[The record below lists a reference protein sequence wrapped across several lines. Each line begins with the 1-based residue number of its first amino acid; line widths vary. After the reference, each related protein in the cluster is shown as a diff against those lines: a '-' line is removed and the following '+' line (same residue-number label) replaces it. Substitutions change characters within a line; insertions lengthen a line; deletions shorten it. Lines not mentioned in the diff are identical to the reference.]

1 MELNQTD
8 FSKNKRFETSLRKKF
23 VIETSSGRA
32 RESFFHALRCVLFH
46 SCSNSLRGSLSKA
59 MEFSQMKTSC
69 IARSLFPS
77 LSWTSSKPAN
87 RGSTRRTTFTA
98 LSVSDCP
105 SFTIPTLD
113 SKYVKLWKFLYK
125 NLNSGFWKD
134 SMHPKASQFFRFLV
148 LNQ

>member
-1 MELNQTD
+1 MKPPYV
-8 FSKNKRFETSLRKKF
+8 KNL
-23 VIETSSGRA
+23 
-32 RESFFHALRCVLFH
+32 
-46 SCSNSLRGSLSKA
+46 LSKHHLD
-59 MEFSQMKTSC
+59 EHVNLFSM
-69 IARSLFPS
+69 RSDAFCSILVQTPWGEVYLRQWSSHRWKLPASLDLFF
-77 LSWTSSKPAN
+77 LLWVELHQNQQIGA
-87 RGSTRRTTFTA
+87 TRRTTFTA

-134 SMHPKASQFFRFLV
+134 SIHPKASQFFRFLV